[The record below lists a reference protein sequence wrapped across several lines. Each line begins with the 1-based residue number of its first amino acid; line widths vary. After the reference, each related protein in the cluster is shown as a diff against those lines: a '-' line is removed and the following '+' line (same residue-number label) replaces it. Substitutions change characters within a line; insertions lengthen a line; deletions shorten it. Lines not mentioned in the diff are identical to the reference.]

1 MAQSRVAEIV
11 REAGY
16 QVVSTGVVST
26 NVRTALD
33 RNDLA
38 EVRRN
43 GVGHVIL
50 GTAHASVELQTAYGS
65 TYYVAQVSVTLELV
79 RMSDGKVSAHGSSN
93 AKSKG
98 SANAQAALSEALMKV
113 ASEAARDPMRQFQP

>member
-1 MAQSRVAEIV
+1 M

-26 NVRTALD
+26 NVRAALD

-50 GTAHASVELQTAYGS
+50 GTAHASVEPQTAYGS
-65 TYYVAQVSVTLELV
+65 TYYVAQASVALELV
-79 RMSDGKVSAHGSSN
+79 RMSDGKAAAHGSGN

-98 SANAQAALSEALMKV
+98 SANAQAALSEALMK
-113 ASEAARDPMRQFQP
+113 ATSDAARDLMRQFRP